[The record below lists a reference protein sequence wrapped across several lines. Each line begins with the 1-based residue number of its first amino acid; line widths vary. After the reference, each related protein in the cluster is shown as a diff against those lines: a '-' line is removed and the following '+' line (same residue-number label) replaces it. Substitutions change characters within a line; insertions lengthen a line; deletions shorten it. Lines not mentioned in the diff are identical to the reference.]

1 MECKVY
7 VKVKVLTICIF
18 LFLLTLMLHHHLF
31 ICTEKEFFPSS
42 VCNKTNT
49 TERLKQI
56 WGKVW
61 NKMHKKSEI
70 ILNCQVII
78 LSSLCQ
84 TSEWIDLMVSSFVPY
99 MESSWVPGGHICS
112 NFQQPAYLK
121 FSNRPANKD
130 NTCILYCILYHY
142 CHLIHYGRIPLSDCW
157 DVNSA
162 NTEIY
167 SRQWLT
173 LR

>member
-42 VCNKTNT
+42 VCNCNATRQMQPK
-49 TERLKQI
+49 
-56 WGKVW
+56 GW
-61 NKMHKKSEI
+61 NKFEGKFEI
-70 ILNCQVII
+70 KYTRKFVQKGKLFLNCEVTF

-99 MESSWVPGGHICS
+99 MESSWVPRENIW
-112 NFQQPAYLK
+112 NLVFRFLAALV
-121 FSNRPANKD
+121 A
-130 NTCILYCILYHY
+130 LY
-142 CHLIHYGRIPLSDCW
+142 
-157 DVNSA
+157 
-162 NTEIY
+162 
-167 SRQWLT
+167 LT
-173 LR
+173 L